1 MEREIMGEKWNPK
14 GEREAGRERERKR
27 KRKQVRP
34 TDNLGCHFSGITYNF
49 LSSFFPVS
57 IFYVYRCFAYM

>member
-1 MEREIMGEKWNPK
+1 MEREIMGEKWDPK

-49 LSSFFPVS
+49 LSSFFS
-57 IFYVYRCFAYM
+57 S